1 MRLEISCQDRLGI
14 AQDVLD
20 ILVAHEIDLR
30 GIEIDVGGKIFL
42 NFPNIE
48 FADFQHLMPKIRR
61 IDGID
66 DVKTTP
72 FMPAER
78 ERNQLSAILQTLP
91 DPVFSIDTRGNILMC
106 NEAVT
111 AGLEM
116 SVESIKGE
124 EVAEWVKGFNF
135 HRWLESSVI
144 GPASS
149 KVQFIQQDYLADM
162 LPIIVPDGEDGTIMA
177 GAVILLKSEMRLGQQ
192 FTAFHQ
198 QETDSFDKFVVQ
210 SPAMDKAVREARKV
224 ADLDAPILIFGETGT
239 GKEMIARACH
249 QASRRNEGDF
259 LALNCASL
267 PDSVAETELFGYGAG
282 AFNQPEGK
290 PGLLELA
297 AGGTLLLD
305 EIADMSTQLQAKL
318 LRVMENGEF
327 RRVGDDKPVKIDVR
341 FICTTCRDLGQLVE
355 DGLFRKEL
363 YYRLNVL
370 ALVMPSLKERKQ
382 DIVPLAEAFIV
393 QHSSKLGRRPAKL
406 SKSCVDYLQNYPWP
420 GNVRQLQNALYRA
433 LSLLDGKEIT
443 KEDIQLPSCAPSTTY
458 IDENFQGTLDEEVK
472 KFERDLLKRL
482 YPSYPST
489 RQLAKKLG
497 LSHTAIANKLR
508 EYGINKG
515 TVKF

>member
-1 MRLEISCQDRLGI
+1 MRLEICCQDRLGI

-61 IDGID
+61 IEGID

-91 DPVFSIDTRGNILMC
+91 DPVFSIDTRGHILLC

-111 AGLEM
+111 SGLEL
-116 SVESIKGE
+116 SLAEVKHTEVE
-124 EVAEWVKGFNF
+124 EWVTGFNF
-135 HRWLESSVI
+135 QRWIEADDIRPQSI
-144 GPASS
+144 
-149 KVQFIQQDYLADM
+149 KVQFIQQDYLADV
-162 LPIIVPDGEDGTIMA
+162 LPIHVPDGEDGTIIA
-177 GAVILLKSEMRLGQQ
+177 GAVVLLKSEMRLGQQ
-192 FTAFHQ
+192 FSAFHQ
-198 QETDSFDKFVVQ
+198 SDPDSFDHFITH
-210 SPAMDKAVREARKV
+210 SPAMAKTVREARKI

-239 GKEMIARACH
+239 GKEMIAKACH
-249 QASRRNEGDF
+249 QASRRNDGAF

-267 PDSVAETELFGYGAG
+267 PDSVAETELFGYAAG

-290 PGLLELA
+290 AGLLELA

-318 LRVMENGEF
+318 LRVMEHGEF
-327 RRVGDDKPVKIDVR
+327 RRVGDDNPVCIDVR

-355 DGLFRKEL
+355 DGQFRKEL

-370 ALVMPSLKERKQ
+370 SLVMPSLKERKP
-382 DIVPLAEAFIV
+382 DIVPLAEAFIL

-406 SKSCVDYLQNYPWP
+406 SKSCVEFLQQYPWP
-420 GNVRQLQNALYRA
+420 GNVRQLQNALFRA

-443 KEDIQLPSCAPSTTY
+443 KEDIQLPSCAPSMTY
-458 IDENFQGTLDEEVK
+458 IDENFEGTLDEEVK
-472 KFERDLLKRL
+472 KFERDLLRRL

-508 EYGINKG
+508 DYGINKA